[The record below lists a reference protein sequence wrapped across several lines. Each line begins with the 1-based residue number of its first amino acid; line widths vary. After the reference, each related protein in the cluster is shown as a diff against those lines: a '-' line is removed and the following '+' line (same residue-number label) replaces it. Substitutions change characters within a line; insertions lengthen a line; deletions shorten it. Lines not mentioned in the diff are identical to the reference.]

1 MNRGFPH
8 IWSCILTCYACL
20 KNMNFGGSSDLF
32 KKLGPK
38 FEDEGLFYSFQ
49 NKLFSTNQDD
59 EMLNQNYCFQVTN
72 DVKLLEM
79 MQWP

>member
-1 MNRGFPH
+1 
-8 IWSCILTCYACL
+8 
-20 KNMNFGGSSDLF
+20 MNFGGSFDLF

-38 FEDEGLFYSFQ
+38 FEDEGLF
-49 NKLFSTNQDD
+49 K
-59 EMLNQNYCFQVTN
+59 NQNYCFQVTN